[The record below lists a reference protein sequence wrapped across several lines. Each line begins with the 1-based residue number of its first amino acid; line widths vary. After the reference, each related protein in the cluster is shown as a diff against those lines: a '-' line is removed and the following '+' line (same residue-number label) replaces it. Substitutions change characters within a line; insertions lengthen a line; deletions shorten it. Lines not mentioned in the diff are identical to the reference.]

1 MTVKATVIPENKIP
15 QQQQQPQQQMVSRS
29 QTERNLR
36 T

>member
-1 MTVKATVIPENKIP
+1 MTVKATVIPENKI
-15 QQQQQPQQQMVSRS
+15 QQQQPQQQMVSRS